1 MRNIGEILGLNNNWN
16 IAVVGIGHLGTALA
30 NYQNFFSL
38 GFNLVALLDKDELV
52 IGHNINGI
60 EISSFDNLE
69 KVIKE
74 REVHIGVIS
83 VPSQFAQE
91 VADRLVKAGVIGIWN
106 FAPIKI
112 RVPEHICIVNEDLS
126 VGLSS
131 LSFHLSRKK

>member
-1 MRNIGEILGLNNNWN
+1 M
-16 IAVVGIGHLGTALA
+16 
-30 NYQNFFSL
+30 
-38 GFNLVALLDKDELV
+38 VALLDKDELV